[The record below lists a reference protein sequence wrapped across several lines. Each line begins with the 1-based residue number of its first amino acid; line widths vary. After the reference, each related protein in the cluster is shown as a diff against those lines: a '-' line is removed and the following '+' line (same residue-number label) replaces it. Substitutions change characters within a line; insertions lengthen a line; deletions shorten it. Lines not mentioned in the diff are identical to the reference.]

1 MAIITVNGAPYH
13 TCGNLPAIGSQAP
26 DFTVTKMDL
35 GEVHLK
41 SYLGKKIL
49 LNIFPSLDTP
59 TCASGMRRFNEI
71 AKQLPDVLILC
82 VSADLP
88 FAQKRFCTAE
98 KLENVQ
104 PVSVFRHR
112 DFGTSYGITIVDEPF
127 TGLLARS
134 VVLIDEKGKVMY
146 TELVKEVSNEANY
159 EAILGQLKS
168 TAATDG

>member
-1 MAIITVNGAPYH
+1 MAIITINGSPLH
-13 TCGNLPAIGSQAP
+13 TSGDLPTIGSQAP

-41 SYLGKKIL
+41 SYLGQKIL

-59 TCASGMRRFNEI
+59 TCASGMRRFNEL
-71 AKQLPDVLILC
+71 AKQVPDVLILC

-88 FAQKRFCTAE
+88 FAQKRFCSAE

-112 DFGTSYGITIVDEPF
+112 DFGKKYGIEIMDEPL

-134 VVLIDEKGKVMY
+134 VVLIDEKGKVAY
-146 TELVKEVSNEANY
+146 TELVKEISDEANY
-159 EAILGQLKS
+159 DAILAKLKS
-168 TAATDG
+168 PEATNG